1 MKIQRVTSDNKKREF
16 QVKTRRGI
24 YSFPYSRLDL
34 KPSRDNPVT
43 EVFPDRELGNEGFTY
58 RLLSGDENTIHMD
71 AVLEVNEDSAYLAD
85 ALLYKLTVEARRRAD
100 KSPAGH
106 RELARRLGTSTSQLY
121 RLLDTTNYHKS
132 VRQMIELLYALDC
145 EVDFVFKER
154 RA

>member
-71 AVLEVNEDSAYLAD
+71 AVLEVNEDPGYLAD

-100 KSPAGH
+100 KSPAGP

>member
-71 AVLEVNEDSAYLAD
+71 AVLEVNEDAAYLAD